1 MKDTVFLKDF
11 YARNSGSSG
20 SQKREG
26 SLQGRTE
33 MQNAAAHC
41 PSLPLPVSVYE
52 RVRGVRMCMCICV
65 PPLLDVFSILSLGK

>member
-1 MKDTVFLKDF
+1 
-11 YARNSGSSG
+11 
-20 SQKREG
+20 
-26 SLQGRTE
+26 